1 MYHDRCN
8 QMPSEHECGRI
19 LAALVRAAAIFARK
33 YSSIA
38 ADTKHQSDCKLAILN
53 K

>member
-1 MYHDRCN
+1 MHYGGCS
-8 QMPSEHECGRI
+8 QLPSQHERVRI
-19 LAALVRAAAIFARK
+19 LAALVRATAKLARK